1 MKFHELKNKLI
12 VTKMFFI
19 CNVFIRKKYFDMIND
34 FKKNHL
40 VFKCKLEKNVHKLF
54 LSDFL
59 DF

>member
-1 MKFHELKNKLI
+1 
-12 VTKMFFI
+12 MFFI